1 MGRSNWA
8 VVHIMEWKKLVMWEL
23 GCRGN
28 DGEEEQWCVSV
39 LPGKTEKWQPT
50 QELLTVL
57 ERAQDVE
64 HLKQGNLSE
73 LFSYFPLKEQKEYP
87 IWKTLLL
94 DFIGLFFYWIANR

>member
-1 MGRSNWA
+1 M
-8 VVHIMEWKKLVMWEL
+8 
-23 GCRGN
+23 
-28 DGEEEQWCVSV
+28 SV
-39 LPGKTEKWQPT
+39 FPGKTEKWQPN

-87 IWKTLLL
+87 I
-94 DFIGLFFYWIANR
+94 